1 MLVCMRLLAVRAQ
14 IYIIKIISGHTDIIS
29 HLYAS
34 LLSGPMGILR
44 ARGGAFDVA
53 LVIIVRLAGVCIAT
67 PSSSFNL
74 RLREWNR
81 IKSLVYG
88 NATALRNKL
97 ISAF

>member
-1 MLVCMRLLAVRAQ
+1 V
-14 IYIIKIISGHTDIIS
+14 
-29 HLYAS
+29 
-34 LLSGPMGILR
+34 GILR

-88 NATALRNKL
+88 NATAPRNQIFYKL